1 MNIRKTFGLALTLMC
16 ALVMTS
22 VFTACG
28 GDDATSGT
36 PGGGDDNKPVAAVM
50 DVTLTVGAD
59 MFKYLNLTVDYY
71 DADGKVQSELMTA
84 SKWTKTVQ
92 AKLPATL
99 GVRLKCSLKD
109 GVDPASIDLFSTQH
123 GITYGFY
130 SIDAS
135 GKHSGV
141 VTNASSGGTSIYGSQ
156 IPEWL
161 QKDAGNLI
169 KILYAYDTNGNPTK
183 ISW

>member
-16 ALVMTS
+16 ALAMTA

-28 GDDATSGT
+28 SDDASGTSGN
-36 PGGGDDNKPVAAVM
+36 DNKPVAAVM
-50 DVTLTVGAD
+50 DVTLTVGDD
-59 MFKYLNLTVDYY
+59 MFKYLNLIVDYY
-71 DADGKVQSELMTA
+71 DADGKVQSEQMTA
-84 SKWTKTVQ
+84 SKWTKTIQ

-99 GVRLKCSLKD
+99 GVHLKCSLKD
-109 GVDPASIDLFSTQH
+109 GVNPASIDLFSTKH

-135 GKHSGV
+135 GKHSNV
-141 VTNASSGGTSIYGSQ
+141 VTNSFSGGTSIYGSQ

-161 QKDAGNLI
+161 QEDADYLI
-169 KILYAYDTNGNPTK
+169 KYLYAYDTNGNATK